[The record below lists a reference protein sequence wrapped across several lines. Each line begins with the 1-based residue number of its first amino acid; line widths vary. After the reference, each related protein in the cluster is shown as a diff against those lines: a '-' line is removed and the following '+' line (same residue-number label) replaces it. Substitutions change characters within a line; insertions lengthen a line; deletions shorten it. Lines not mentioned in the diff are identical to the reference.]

1 MLKRCLY
8 YGTVLGGVAFL
19 SASFIGKKES
29 QMMSDAMTQ
38 VSQFALSSPSDVI
51 HLMHPTELS
60 SLNQELKVPFK
71 GRYFIAF
78 KEELAK
84 RESQGQYQLIN
95 TLGYMG
101 KYQFGASALRTVGIT
116 DFDHFLINPRL
127 QEKAFIALLSRN
139 KHELR
144 NEIEQYSGKVVAGV
158 EVTESGILAAAHL
171 GGPGSV
177 KRFFKTK
184 GKRAMK
190 DDYGTSLKS
199 YMRHFAGY
207 DTSHIPADPNAKV
220 KM

>member
-1 MLKRCLY
+1 MLKRY
-8 YGTVLGGVAFL
+8 VYFGTILSGITFL
-19 SASFIGKKES
+19 SFSFIGKKETNSMTTAVS
-29 QMMSDAMTQ
+29 QM
-38 VSQFALSSPSDVI
+38 SSLVLTTPSDVLQEI
-51 HLMHPTELS
+51 MHPSEVRS
-60 SLNQELKVPFK
+60 VNHEKKVPFRGK
-71 GRYFIAF
+71 YFIAF
-78 KEELAK
+78 KEDLAK

-101 KYQFGASALRTVGIT
+101 KYQFGTAALRTVGVT
-116 DFDHFLINPRL
+116 DFDHFLMNPRL

-144 NEIEQYSGKVVAGV
+144 REIEQYQGSVIGGV

-177 KRFFKTK
+177 KRFFKSN

-190 DDYGTSLKS
+190 DNYGTSLKS

-207 DTSHIPADPNAKV
+207 DTSNIPADPNAKV
-220 KM
+220 

>member
-1 MLKRCLY
+1 MLKRCMY
-8 YGTVLGGVAFL
+8 FGTVLGGVAFL
-19 SASFIGKKES
+19 TASFVSKKDSTMMTNAVE
-29 QMMSDAMTQ
+29 QMSEI
-38 VSQFALSSPSDVI
+38 ALSGPSDVFK
-51 HLMHPTELS
+51 LMHPVELS
-60 SLNQELKVPFK
+60 SESHEWTVPFK

-78 KEELAK
+78 REELAR
-84 RESQGQYQLIN
+84 RESQGQYKLIN

-101 KYQFGASALRTVGIT
+101 KYQFGASALRTVGVT
-116 DFDHFLINPRL
+116 DFDHFLLNPKL

-144 NEIEQYSGKVVAGV
+144 DEIAKYGGTVVAGV
-158 EVTESGILAAAHL
+158 QVTESGILAAAHL

-199 YMRHFAGY
+199 YMKHFAGY
-207 DTSHIPADPNAKV
+207 DTSHIPADPKAKV
-220 KM
+220 N